1 MSKKFGLGK
10 GLGALIPDMSE
21 DDASNKSIK
30 DEEHKD
36 NKEKDSSETII
47 PLNRIKA
54 NNDQPRKYFDGEKI
68 GELAESI
75 KNHGIIQPLI
85 LKKDG
90 DFYTIIAGERRWR
103 AAKYLGLKEVPA
115 IIKELNDKEVLEISL
130 IENIQRQDLNP
141 IEEAQAYNKLLKDFN
156 LTQEQLSERLSKS
169 RTSITNTMRL
179 LNLDSRVQQYIIE
192 GVLSEGHGRALLSLK
207 DKELQ
212 FNLAQKIVDENL
224 SVRECEKEV
233 KKVLE
238 TKDNKKDK
246 EQNKATDNI
255 YYKEI
260 QNKLQ
265 NYFGTKV
272 NINSKKDKGKI
283 EIEYY
288 SEDDLQ
294 RILDIINYK

>member
-179 LNLDSRVQQYIIE
+179 LNLDPRVQQYIIE

-246 EQNKATDNI
+246 EQNKSTDNI